1 MADGESPKA
10 RPKRVKPDRP
20 RPTTGSFRPTGTG
33 SPRPLGQRPGGQR
46 PGGPRTSGGPR
57 PRPAGASFGPDSRIP
72 RGPDD
77 RPFGDRPQSRGRDDR
92 PFGDRP
98 AGDRPGGDR
107 SGPGRPT
114 GDRPR
119 FDRPRFDG
127 PRPGGDRPRFDG
139 PRPGGD
145 RPRFDGP
152 PPERSGFGFQDRGR
166 DQDVPRNSQ
175 PPRRDFSP
183 RPPFGDRPR
192 PGGFAPR
199 PSGPPRFDDRPRPGG
214 FVSRPPARPFD
225 QERGRPAGPDRD
237 RPAGPERDRPAG
249 PDRGPRSFGPR
260 PDYRRPE
267 FPRPTS
273 FNRPGL
279 EPAEAGLVESGD
291 EIVAGRRPVEEAF
304 VARREARRLLVV
316 PQRRAAL
323 EKLVLHATSL
333 RIPIVEVEG
342 GSLTALT
349 GFDGHQGIALVV
361 APRRYS
367 SVPEILARAIERGE
381 PPFVLILDSLEDPQ
395 NVGTLLRSAEAAGAH
410 GVIFPTRRQAPL
422 SPAAVKASAG
432 AVEHLLLAPVDDLAG
447 ALADLHVAGLRVVG
461 AEAEAPLTVR
471 EADLRGP
478 IALVI
483 GSEGQGLGPTV
494 RRRCDL
500 MVRIPMRG
508 AIGSLNASV
517 AGSILLFEATTQ
529 RGGVESTG
537 GGGLPE
543 IPELDVVAVAEAVA
557 EMPVAEVAVVAA
569 VAEAPVPAVKPT
581 RTRKPAAVV
590 VEPAAIEPV
599 VAAPEL
605 EVAAAVEPEAAIGAP
620 AGPAPKKAK
629 SASAMV
635 KSQAKA
641 ARELAKSE
649 AKGEA
654 KLAKASNVSAKAA
667 PKAVVKA
674 AAKAAPK
681 PGKAAPK
688 PAKRTRPI
696 PAADPADDLLP

>member
-33 SPRPLGQRPGGQR
+33 SPRPLGHRPGGQR

-57 PRPAGASFGPDSRIP
+57 PRPAGAGFGPDSRIP
-72 RGPDD
+72 RGPDE
-77 RPFGDRPQSRGRDDR
+77 RPSGDRPVNRGRDDR
-92 PFGDRP
+92 PSGDRP
-98 AGDRPGGDR
+98 
-107 SGPGRPT
+107 GPGRPT

-127 PRPGGDRPRFDG
+127 PRPGSDRPRFDG
-139 PRPGGD
+139 PRPGSDRPRFDGPRPGSD

-152 PPERSGFGFQDRGR
+152 PPERSGFGFQDPGH
-166 DQDVPRNSQ
+166 DQDPRRNQ
-175 PPRRDFSP
+175 APRRDFSP

-192 PGGFAPR
+192 PGSFAPR
-199 PSGPPRFDDRPRPGG
+199 PSGPPRFDDRSRPGT
-214 FVSRPPARPFD
+214 FEPRPPARSFD

-237 RPAGPERDRPAG
+237 RPAGPE
-249 PDRGPRSFGPR
+249 RGPRSFGPR

-316 PQRRAAL
+316 PQRRGAL

-367 SVPEILARAIERGE
+367 SVTEILARAIERGE

-461 AEAEAPLTVR
+461 AEAEAALTVR

-529 RGGVESTG
+529 RGGVETTG
-537 GGGLPE
+537 GGGLPDVPE
-543 IPELDVVAVAEAVA
+543 IDPVAVIEAPDVVLEAA
-557 EMPVAEVAVVAA
+557 PPVKR
-569 VAEAPVPAVKPT
+569 P
-581 RTRKPAAVV
+581 RTRKPAELT
-590 VEPAAIEPV
+590 VEPITTEPQPV
-599 VAAPEL
+599 PEAVAEVEPEPEVAAP
-605 EVAAAVEPEAAIGAP
+605 
-620 AGPAPKKAK
+620 AGTSSKK
-629 SASAMV
+629 
-635 KSQAKA
+635 
-641 ARELAKSE
+641 AKSE
-649 AKGEA
+649 AKSVARTARTEAKESAKSEA
-654 KLAKASNVSAKAA
+654 KLARASKAGAKAA
-667 PKAVVKA
+667 PKAA
-674 AAKAAPK
+674 A
-681 PGKAAPK
+681 K
-688 PAKRTRPI
+688 PAKRAKLA
-696 PAADPADDLLP
+696 PATDPADDLLP